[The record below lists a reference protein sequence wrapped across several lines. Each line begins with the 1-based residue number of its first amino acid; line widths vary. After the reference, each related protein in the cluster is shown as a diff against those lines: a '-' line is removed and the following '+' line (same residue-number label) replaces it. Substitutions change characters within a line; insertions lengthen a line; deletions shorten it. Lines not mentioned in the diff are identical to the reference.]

1 MTYDPEDWLITTVRT
16 LKSYVV
22 DTINAP
28 KVYDVVMEFPGAQID
43 AEKLPISKTIIHF
56 ELDAVTELPVG
67 FGDTPMVWNYN
78 AAAFSVQPQWA
89 HVHRMNFDVGIWAS
103 DKSGGT
109 TQRMR
114 ARQWLTR
121 LFQLP
126 EGAERL
132 RKYSDAG
139 DGVIEVLSFSGGRFL
154 QDTAND
160 VRQYRMVDGTLE
172 IRVYSRTPLD
182 DSEVAPAIEEIDQ
195 APGLTI
201 IG

>member
-1 MTYDPEDWLITTVRT
+1 MTYNPEDWLISSTRT
-16 LKSYVV
+16 LKQYAI

-28 KVYDVVMEFPGAQID
+28 NVYDVVMEFPGAQID
-43 AEKLPISKTIIHF
+43 AAKLPLSKTIFHF
-56 ELDAVTELPVG
+56 EVDAIEELPVG
-67 FGDTPMVWNYN
+67 FGDTPMVWGYDN
-78 AAAFSVQPQWA
+78 AGQVHPQWA
-89 HVHRMNFDVGIWAS
+89 HVHRLNFDIGVWAS

-109 TQRMR
+109 TSRMR

-121 LFQLP
+121 LFSLP

-132 RKYSDAG
+132 RNYSDGG
-139 DGVIEVLSFSGGRFL
+139 DGVLEVLSFSGGRFI

-160 VRQYRMVDGTLE
+160 MRLYRLVDSTLE
-172 IRVYSRTPLD
+172 IRVYSRTPID
-182 DSEVAPAIEEIDQ
+182 DVVSGPAIEQIDQ

>member
-1 MTYDPEDWLITTVRT
+1 MTYNPEDWLISTVRT

-28 KVYDVVMEFPGAQID
+28 NVYDVVMEFPGAQID
-43 AEKLPISKTIIHF
+43 AATLPLPHTLFHF
-56 ELDAVTELPVG
+56 ELDAIQELPVG
-67 FGDTPMVWNYN
+67 FGDTPMKWGYDG
-78 AAAFSVQPQWA
+78 AGSVHPQWA

-109 TQRMR
+109 TSRMR

-121 LFQLP
+121 LFSLP

-132 RKYSDAG
+132 RDYSDAD
-139 DGVIEVLSFSGGRFL
+139 DGVLEVLSFSGGRFI
-154 QDTAND
+154 QDSAND
-160 VRQYRMVDGTLE
+160 TRLFRMVDGTLE
-172 IRVYSRTPLD
+172 IRVYSRTPID
-182 DSEVAPAIEEIDQ
+182 DVVIGPAIEEIDQ